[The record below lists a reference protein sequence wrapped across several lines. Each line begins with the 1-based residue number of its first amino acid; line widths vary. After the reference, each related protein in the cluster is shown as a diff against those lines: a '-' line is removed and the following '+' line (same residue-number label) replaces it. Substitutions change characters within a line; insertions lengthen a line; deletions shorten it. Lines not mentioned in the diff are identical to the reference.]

1 MEVTAP
7 TEGEKQPTLRSS
19 SGGSRERPHSVP
31 SLDLDRCLQ
40 MLRQARSDSEQFAAL
55 LLVTKMVQAQ
65 ETDAST
71 RRKIFDAVGFTFPNR
86 LLKSAGGPEGDIYRA
101 LGVTIF
107 SCFCTD
113 LELVLHHHV
122 TSKIPLFTD
131 IIVEPPG
138 GSDEDRTTHHSM
150 VEDCYQ
156 CLLAIGAT
164 QAGRVQLIARD
175 SVPVLCQAVIRK
187 MYGYGQAMQI
197 MRQLLMEHGRELW
210 NKHGDALTH
219 LLTAMAKEFTDAD
232 DISKFVLCEDL
243 GLLLSGRDKD
253 SGDFLHY
260 TWAEDVLNGLS
271 EILGSYIGPEQ
282 RNPALELASLMLD
295 HLGIEWA
302 MSANVK
308 FVLLLVNLACV
319 EVRMV
324 LEDPDVKQVFQ
335 KSALMS
341 ACYNILESA
350 IMFTSCTPTSDLPLN
365 PKQIE
370 QFVES
375 LQGAYVGV
383 TFFLAQV
390 AEQPQDTW
398 SHPLVTA
405 SVRVLG
411 AWLAEETSAL
421 REEVYG
427 LLPFLIKL
435 GSLSLDDTEDQSKG
449 AAGVSGLSEEMQELD
464 LQMESEKEQ
473 YLPKSGVLS
482 FLLPGLC
489 HLTAEPRP
497 RALLL
502 QLQVHQVLARCLQ
515 LHLANFLSTKD
526 HQSEMALRTLC
537 GIFLNLLV
545 LSPQPLTSNPNMAAL
560 LNRIMGAVPQLGCPE
575 HTVLLANFV
584 VMCLMQARGVKDLQ
598 ETSVT
603 RQFFRTAVEFLGGAY
618 HVTRG
623 GEQKHLS
630 VSPAYSQHW
639 DSISELWFLGMQ
651 ALVSCIPQLP
661 WLPAIFLE
669 TGLLKNVVAL
679 LQDIPGGDFDLDT
692 VDLYQNMVVEVA
704 KHDGKCQQWLQ
715 QNGGLEVARSVQCH
729 FK

>member
-515 LHLANFLSTKD
+515 LHLANFLGTKD
-526 HQSEMALRTLC
+526 RQSEMALRTLC

>member
-86 LLKSAGGPEGDIYRA
+86 LLKSGGPEGDIYRA

>member
-1 MEVTAP
+1 MAEMS
-7 TEGEKQPTLRSS
+7 EKRPVLRTP

-31 SLDLDRCLQ
+31 TLDLDRCLQ
-40 MLRQARSDSEQFAAL
+40 TLRQARSDSEQFAAL

-65 ETDAST
+65 ETDAAT

-86 LLKSAGGPEGDIYRA
+86 LLKSGGPEGDIYRA

-113 LELVLHHHV
+113 SQLVLHHHV
-122 TSKIPLFTD
+122 TSKIPLFND
-131 IIVEPPG
+131 IIIEPPG
-138 GSDEDRTTHHSM
+138 SSADDQVTHHTM

-164 QAGRVQLIARD
+164 PAGRTQLINRD
-175 SVPVLCQAVIRK
+175 SVPVLCQAVSKK

-197 MRQLLMEHGRELW
+197 MRQLLCEHGRELW
-210 NKHGDALTH
+210 NKHGDALTN
-219 LLTAMAKEFTDAD
+219 LLTNMANEFSDAD

-243 GLLLSGRDKD
+243 VLLLSGRDKD
-253 SGDFLHY
+253 SGDFLQY
-260 TWAEDVLNGLS
+260 TWAEDVLTGLS
-271 EILGSYIGPEQ
+271 DILGSYIGPEQ

-324 LEDPDVKQVFQ
+324 LEDPDVKQVLQ
-335 KSALMS
+335 KSSLMC

-350 IMFTSCTPTSDLPLN
+350 IMYTSCTPDLPLD

-370 QFVES
+370 QLVES

-383 TFFLAQV
+383 TFFLAQI

-398 SHPLVTA
+398 FHPLVTA

-421 REEVYG
+421 REEVYRI
-427 LLPFLIKL
+427 LPFLVKL
-435 GSLSLDDTEDQSKG
+435 GSLSLETSEDQSTG
-449 AAGVSGLSEEMQELD
+449 AAGVSSLSQEMEELD
-464 LQMESEKEQ
+464 LYKEKEP

-489 HLTAEPRP
+489 HLTAETRP
-497 RALLL
+497 RGILM

-515 LHLANFLSTKD
+515 LHLSCFLSTKA
-526 HQSEMALRTLC
+526 HEAEMALRTLC

-545 LSPQPLTSNPNMAAL
+545 LSPEHVTSHPNMAAL
-560 LNRIMGAVPQLGCPE
+560 LHRIMGAVPQLGCPD

-584 VMCLMQARGVKDLQ
+584 VLCLMQARHVTDLQ

-603 RQFFRTAVEFLGGAY
+603 RQFFCTAVQFLGGAY
-618 HVTRG
+618 HVTHG

-669 TGLLKNVVAL
+669 TGLMKNVVAL
-679 LQDIPGGDFDLDT
+679 LQDIPGGEFDLDT

-704 KHDGKCQQWLQ
+704 KHDGRCRQWLQ
-715 QNGGLEVARSVQCH
+715 QNGGLEVARSLGMAELLQCLQSAQS
-729 FK
+729 